1 VAEHERCKLDCR
13 SGAAARPFGGATLL
27 QLGRTGAADQRNL
40 GDSEGQR
47 GTANLEVIGR
57 LAAFTWAAK
66 RLERAFTRQ
75 SPYGSV
81 SACDIT
87 IALDLPAILRC

>member
-1 VAEHERCKLDCR
+1 MAEHERCKLDCR
-13 SGAAARPFGGATLL
+13 SGVAARPFGGATLL

-57 LAAFTWAAK
+57 LQRFTWAAK
-66 RLERAFTRQ
+66 PLDWAFTQ
-75 SPYGSV
+75 QKSYVNPTGDGAGYTV
-81 SACDIT
+81 PWAM
-87 IALDLPAILRC
+87 